1 MQVVRPQGS
10 AVVATLKRYDRH
22 LDVRWSWQKRMWAIV
37 TRPLRPD
44 LIPAPM
50 RWAKTE
56 AGVWTDERLPERCE
70 AAVSFR
76 TKTMPVGYVKHLS
89 WDLVRQVIGNDTW
102 RNGRLAKQLKAMQES
117 AERDR
122 LRVAKDRWREA
133 RSFMNWHART
143 HPMAA

>member
-1 MQVVRPQGS
+1 MRVVRPQGS
-10 AVVATLKRYDRH
+10 AVVAALKRYDKN

-50 RWAKTE
+50 KWAHT
-56 AGVWTDERLPERCE
+56 AGGWVDERLPEKSE

-76 TKTMPVGYVKHLS
+76 TKTMPVGYVKHLT
-89 WDLVRQVIGNDTW
+89 WDLVKQIATTDTW
-102 RNGRLAKQLKAMQES
+102 RNGRIAKQLAKMQEA

-122 LRVAKDRWREA
+122 MRVARDRWREA
-133 RSFMNWHART
+133 RKYMNWHART

>member
-1 MQVVRPQGS
+1 MKVVRPQGS
-10 AVVATLKRYDRH
+10 AVVAALKRYDKN
-22 LDVRWSWQKRMWAIV
+22 LDVRWSWQKRMWAVV

-50 RWAKTE
+50 KWVQTATGWME
-56 AGVWTDERLPERCE
+56 GRLPEKSE

-89 WDLVRQVIGNDTW
+89 WDLVRQIIETDTW
-102 RNGRLAKQLKAMQES
+102 RNGRIAKQLAKMQEA

-122 LRVAKDRWREA
+122 MRVSRDRWREA
-133 RSFMNWHART
+133 RKYMNWHART
-143 HPMAA
+143 HPMAV

>member
-1 MQVVRPQGS
+1 MIRPQGS
-10 AVVATLKRYDRH
+10 AVVAALKRHDKN

-44 LIPAPM
+44 LIPVPM
-50 RWAKTE
+50 KWAKTA
-56 AGVWTDERLPERCE
+56 AGWVDERLPERSE

-76 TKTMPVGYVKHLS
+76 TQTMPVGYVKNLS
-89 WDLVRQVIGNDTW
+89 WDLVRQIVTTDTW
-102 RNGRLAKQLKAMQES
+102 RNGRVAKQLKAMQEA

-122 LRVAKDRWREA
+122 MRVARDRWKEA
-133 RSFMNWHART
+133 RKFMNWHART